1 VRRLIPFFVAILL
14 ITGVAAETAAQH
26 HEDTGHGAAGHPPAT
41 AAPARKAAAPAKSAT
56 TPKGE
61 AAPKGASAP
70 KSDGHDAHGAES
82 KAHAAATSP
91 TAPAHGDSHGSDA
104 AKPAHGNATSDASVS
119 QGAAGRRPASA
130 SELDAVLAR
139 ISKKIADRKAGASAA
154 RPKTTQAPAPARS
167 AAPERPRV
175 ALVWRPTVIW
185 PVALMPLHAA
195 GPSSGIGMS
204 WPAAVDVSG
213 TTSH

>member
-1 VRRLIPFFVAILL
+1 MRRLIPFFVAILL

-26 HEDTGHGAAGHPPAT
+26 HEDAGHGAADHAPAT
-41 AAPARKAAAPAKSAT
+41 AAPVRKAAAPAKSAST
-56 TPKGE
+56 PKSEATPKGA
-61 AAPKGASAP
+61 AAPKN
-70 KSDGHDAHGAES
+70 DGHDAHAADS
-82 KAHAAATSP
+82 KAHAASP

-104 AKPAHGNATSDASVS
+104 AKPAHGDAASDASAS

-139 ISKKIADRKAGASAA
+139 ISKKIADRKAGAAAA
-154 RPKTTQAPAPARS
+154 RPKTTRAPAPARS

-175 ALVWRPTVIW
+175 SLVWRPTVIW

-213 TTSH
+213 TTAH